1 MVGILLSLFFIL
13 LGLVVVVVVVS
24 PWPLHVIAHYQYYIA
39 YLAMKGGGGDMTYG
53 AIVWA
58 MRGGEGGT
66 RTQGLFAK
74 NIEDSCTKAST

>member
-1 MVGILLSLFFIL
+1 
-13 LGLVVVVVVVS
+13 
-24 PWPLHVIAHYQYYIA
+24 
-39 YLAMKGGGGDMTYG
+39 MKGGGGDMTYG